1 MVAMSNY
8 LRARHI
14 LNPSKIVE
22 IPIAWLDT
30 PLADVYI
37 LVEDGADC
45 STCGE
50 NALVIETP
58 VVDEAPVKQ
67 TRSSKTNP
75 VVNDEDEAT
84 NE

>member
-8 LRARHI
+8 LRARHN
-14 LNPSKIVE
+14 LNPGKIVE

-30 PLADVYI
+30 PLADAYT
-37 LVEDGADC
+37 LVEADDTDC
-45 STCGE
+45 TTCGE
-50 NALVIETP
+50 NAVIETP
-58 VVDEAPVKQ
+58 EAPEASAKQ
-67 TRSSKTNP
+67 ARTSRTGP